1 MVSVAIQLPY
11 TGVTTSETVPTPYLG
26 SEKIQLP
33 YTALAQAAF
42 ISAIDPSTKEDKSNK
57 GYAPLDGTTL
67 LPTANLPSHTHT
79 IANVTGLQSTL
90 IAFAIALG

>member
-1 MVSVAIQLPY
+1 VVSVAIQLPY

-42 ISAIDPSTKEDKSNK
+42 ISAIDPSTKEDKANK
-57 GYAPLDGTTL
+57 GIANGYAPLDATSKV
-67 LPTANLPSHTHT
+67 PSANLPASAS
-79 IANVTGLQSTL
+79 ILPQA